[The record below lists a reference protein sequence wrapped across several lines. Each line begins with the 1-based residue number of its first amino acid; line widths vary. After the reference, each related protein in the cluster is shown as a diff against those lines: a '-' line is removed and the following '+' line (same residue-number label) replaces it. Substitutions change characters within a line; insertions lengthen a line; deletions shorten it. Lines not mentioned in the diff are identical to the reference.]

1 MPNALDRLAKRTA
14 VQGSFFDC
22 CSCPTSLL
30 VADNPAATTVIRS
43 LILLGARRDAR
54 DLSQERDLPRGAAA
68 VRNACLA
75 ADSWSASRNTFL
87 ARESKGSSHRR
98 RTLFHRITPHR
109 PRGGSRPD
117 CFSSGRAI
125 RPREN
130 RKRCS

>member
-54 DLSQERDLPRGAAA
+54 DLPPDRDLPRDASA
-68 VRNACLA
+68 VRNTCLA
-75 ADSWSASRNTFL
+75 TDLWPASR
-87 ARESKGSSHRR
+87 AICRASESKGNSH
-98 RTLFHRITPHR
+98 P
-109 PRGGSRPD
+109 
-117 CFSSGRAI
+117 
-125 RPREN
+125 
-130 RKRCS
+130 